1 MAQKYANILFD
12 DAFKVVVCS
21 PEHESLLIRIIEL
34 LVPGKSI
41 SRLKFRDKENH
52 GLSVS
57 DKITTFDVYCT
68 GDTGEQFIVEM
79 QFSAQHNYADRML
92 CYATYPIRSQ
102 LSAKIEERKERA
114 ARGERIDRMDYH
126 LLPIYVIS
134 LLNFSIPHESGDIL
148 EEGLISRYE
157 LCSRKTGELMTGA
170 LQFVYLELGRLKYG
184 KGEAD
189 KCGTLLERFAYSLK
203 YMHELEQRPEGF
215 EDEMLREL
223 YDAAAFANMDI
234 AKQTKYET
242 YMRTELDIIAE
253 KAYARDEGLAEGRA
267 EGEAKGRAAGLKE
280 GRAEAEAKG
289 REALLEAARR
299 MLAEGLSKEIVVR
312 CTGLSP
318 EEIDKL

>member
-102 LSAKIEERKERA
+102 LSAKIEERKEKA

-126 LLPIYVIS
+126 LLPTYVIS

-184 KGEAD
+184 KGEAG

-253 KAYARDEGLAEGRA
+253 KAYARDEGLAEG
-267 EGEAKGRAAGLKE
+267 EAKGRAEGLAE
-280 GRAEAEAKG
+280 GRAEG
-289 REALLEAARR
+289 HEALLETARR
-299 MLAEGLSKEIVVR
+299 MLAEGLSVEMAAK
-312 CTGLSP
+312 CTGLSR
-318 EEIDKL
+318 EDLAGL

>member
-114 ARGERIDRMDYH
+114 ARGERIDRMDYR
-126 LLPIYVIS
+126 LLPTFVIS

-148 EEGLISRYE
+148 
-157 LCSRKTGELMTGA
+157 
-170 LQFVYLELGRLKYG
+170 
-184 KGEAD
+184 
-189 KCGTLLERFAYSLK
+189 
-203 YMHELEQRPEGF
+203 
-215 EDEMLREL
+215 
-223 YDAAAFANMDI
+223 
-234 AKQTKYET
+234 
-242 YMRTELDIIAE
+242 
-253 KAYARDEGLAEGRA
+253 
-267 EGEAKGRAAGLKE
+267 
-280 GRAEAEAKG
+280 
-289 REALLEAARR
+289 
-299 MLAEGLSKEIVVR
+299 
-312 CTGLSP
+312 
-318 EEIDKL
+318 